1 MTGLGTIVNM
11 GAILAGCAAGVLLK
25 SGIPKTIQDTITKAV
40 GLCVMFVGL
49 SGALSGMF
57 FIENGE
63 LVTQDTMVM
72 IFSMVIG
79 SALGQWID
87 IETHLEKLGEWCRDH
102 IPSGLTSGPFVEA
115 FVSSSLL
122 FCVGA
127 MAVVGALEDGLNHN
141 YSTLFAKA
149 VMDGILAVVF
159 GASMG
164 VGVAFSAAPVG
175 IYQGTITLLAG
186 LLRPYMTDLM
196 ITRISFVGPIL
207 IFALGMNM
215 VLNSKIKIGNMLPA
229 IFIPVFACLLG
240 F

>member
-102 IPSGLTSGPFVEA
+102 IQSGLPSGPFGEA

-196 ITRISFVGPIL
+196 ITRISFVGSIL

-229 IFIPVFACLLG
+229 IFMPVFACLLG

>member
-122 FCVGA
+122 
-127 MAVVGALEDGLNHN
+127 
-141 YSTLFAKA
+141 
-149 VMDGILAVVF
+149 
-159 GASMG
+159 
-164 VGVAFSAAPVG
+164 
-175 IYQGTITLLAG
+175 
-186 LLRPYMTDLM
+186 
-196 ITRISFVGPIL
+196 
-207 IFALGMNM
+207 
-215 VLNSKIKIGNMLPA
+215 
-229 IFIPVFACLLG
+229 
-240 F
+240 